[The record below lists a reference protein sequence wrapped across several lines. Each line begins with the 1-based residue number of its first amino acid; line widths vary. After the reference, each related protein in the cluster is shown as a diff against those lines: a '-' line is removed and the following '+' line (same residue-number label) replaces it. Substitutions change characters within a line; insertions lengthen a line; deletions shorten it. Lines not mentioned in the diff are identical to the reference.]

1 MPSPQ
6 PSPMGEGAGCCW
18 VCPCRLFSIGYRLL
32 LVFRSSEMAAAFCS
46 LSCGRGFVADAEN
59 SVWSATVLPSPQPSP
74 TGVGAGCCRICPCR
88 LLSMGC
94 RLLLVFRS
102 SETAAEL
109 CLLSCGRGLGRGFV
123 AAVGNSVWSVTVLP
137 SPSEAGIGCCW
148 LGECGPPSL
157 NPYANG
163 ATVIISGSC
172 ADKKPCQS
180 DTGLAFKPFCCK
192 KPSMVSRRPKL
203 SAHSKIRPSKVV

>member
-1 MPSPQ
+1 
-6 PSPMGEGAGCCW
+6 MG
-18 VCPCRLFSIGYRLL
+18 CRLLS
-32 LVFRSSEMAAAFCS
+32 VFRSSETAAALCP
-46 LSCGRGFVADAEN
+46 LSCGIGFVAAVEN

-74 TGVGAGCCRICPCR
+74 TGEGAGCCRICSCRLFSTGCR
-88 LLSMGC
+88 LLS
-94 RLLLVFRS
+94 VFRS
-102 SETAAEL
+102 SEMAAAL
-109 CLLSCGRGLGRGFV
+109 CSLSCGRGLGRGFV
-123 AAVGNSVWSVTVLP
+123 AVAENSVWSVTALP
-137 SPSEAGIGCCW
+137 SPSEAGVGCCW
-148 LGECGPPSL
+148 FGDCSPPSL

-192 KPSMVSRRPKL
+192 KPSMVSRRPRL